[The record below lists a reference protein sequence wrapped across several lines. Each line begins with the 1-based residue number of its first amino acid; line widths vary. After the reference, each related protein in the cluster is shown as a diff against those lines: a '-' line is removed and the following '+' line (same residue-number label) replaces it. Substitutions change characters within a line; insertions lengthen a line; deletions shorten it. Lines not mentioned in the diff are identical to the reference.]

1 MMRNTVVILAGLLAL
16 GACSSTGGDTATGST
31 SAAASTQSSSFQ
43 MDVTD
48 IDYGSVVSDNRFLV
62 SYSFPD
68 SRGRFAV
75 MSTAQSGASEPVDDA
90 SEFKTVNDDVAASI
104 ICKDGLTKLS
114 GKPTY
119 VVADRAYQSTYA
131 CSTTG

>member
-31 SAAASTQSSSFQ
+31 SAASTQSSSFQ

-114 GKPTY
+114 GMPTY